1 LLIFL
6 YICTLFIRL
15 LDMIHSNFNIKEL
28 NTFGL
33 DCNAKTFIDI
43 TNENDLSLI
52 NSETLS
58 QNNVILGG
66 GSNIVFVN
74 DYFDG
79 TVIYIK
85 NKGIN
90 IVEQDENYVILEAF
104 AGEVWNDFVYF
115 CSKNNWWGLEN
126 LSAVP
131 GNVGAVAVQNIGAY
145 GAELKDCFLDCST
158 YNPITKQWKT
168 YKNEECKFGYR
179 YSIFKYQKHLEI
191 IWKVRFRLSKKQ
203 KINTTYSALRDIIE
217 RKNITITSPIQVC
230 ELVTEI
236 RNSKLPDP
244 KVLGNAGSFF
254 KNPIISKEH
263 FNDLK
268 SIYPN
273 IPSYPAINGIKLA
286 AGWLIEQCG
295 WKGKRVGNVGMHEK
309 QALVMVNYGNA
320 KGEEIIFL
328 AKEIIAS
335 IKEKFNIELE
345 IEVHI
350 IN

>member
-1 LLIFL
+1 
-6 YICTLFIRL
+6 
-15 LDMIHSNFNIKEL
+15 MIQNNFNLKEL

-33 DCNAKTFIDI
+33 DCKAKTFINI
-43 TNENDLSLI
+43 TNKNDLSLI

-58 QNNVILGG
+58 QKNLILGG
-66 GSNIVFVN
+66 GSNIVFSN
-74 DYFDG
+74 EYFDG

-90 IVEQDENYVILEAF
+90 LVEENEDYVILEAF
-104 AGEVWNDFVYF
+104 SGEVWNDFVYF

-145 GAELKDCFLDCST
+145 GAELKDCFLDCLT

-168 YKNEECKFGYR
+168 YNNEECKFTYR
-179 YSIFKYQKHLEI
+179 YSIFKYQKDLEI
-191 IWKVRFRLSKKQ
+191 IWKVRFLLSKKQ
-203 KINTTYSALRDIIE
+203 KINITYSALKDSIE
-217 RKNITITSPIQVC
+217 RKKITIKSPTQIC
-230 ELVTEI
+230 DLVTEI

-273 IPSYPAINGIKLA
+273 IPSYPATNGIKMA

-295 WKGKRVGNVGMHEK
+295 WKGKRIGNVGMHEK

-320 KGEEIIFL
+320 KGKEIIFL
-328 AKEIIAS
+328 ANEIITS

-350 IN
+350 IK